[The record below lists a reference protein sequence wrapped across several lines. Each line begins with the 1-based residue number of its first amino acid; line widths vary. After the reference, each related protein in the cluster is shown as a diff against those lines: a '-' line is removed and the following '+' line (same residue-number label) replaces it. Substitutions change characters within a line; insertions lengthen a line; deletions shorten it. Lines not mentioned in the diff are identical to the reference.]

1 MTRPGGTGGHGAA
14 PMRLARPQRRGV
26 RENTVPMIN
35 IVFLLLIFFLMTAQ
49 IAPPEPLDVTP
60 PEAADADAPPDPGT
74 ALFVDAGG
82 ALSYDGRRGE
92 AALARLAARDT
103 GAPLAI
109 RADADLPGAELA
121 ALLRRLA
128 GRGVARVS
136 LVTLA
141 GG

>member
-1 MTRPGGTGGHGAA
+1 
-14 PMRLARPQRRGV
+14 MRLARPQRRGV

-60 PEAADADAPPDPGT
+60 PETADADAPPDPDT

-92 AALARLAARDT
+92 DALARIAARDA
-103 GAPLAI
+103 GAPLSI

-136 LVTLA
+136 LITVA